1 MIQMGT
7 KLKVSDNS
15 GAKIVECLK
24 IVGKKS
30 NGVGSIG
37 DIIVVSVK
45 HLIFK
50 QKSKIEKGGVYKA
63 LITETKKGVKRKD
76 GSLIRFSDNYA
87 VLLTAQ
93 GNLTGSRVIGRAT
106 YELRKRNQAKV
117 LSLAAG
123 VF

>member
-1 MIQMGT
+1 MGT